1 MKVILTKTNRNVL
14 QDNANHKTRSGIN
27 STPRFLSKTQLNDS
41 TIERLNSYI
50 YFLIILATLP
60 SARTIYTPAGR

>member
-27 STPRFLSKTQLNDS
+27 STPRFFYQNQLNNS
-41 TIERLNSYI
+41 TIERLNSI
-50 YFLIILATLP
+50 FI
-60 SARTIYTPAGR
+60 S

>member
-14 QDNANHKTRSGIN
+14 QDNAKNKTSSGIN

-41 TIERLNSYI
+41 TTERLNNMFI
-50 YFLIILATLP
+50 P
-60 SARTIYTPAGR
+60 

>member
-14 QDNANHKTRSGIN
+14 QDNAKHKTRSGIN

-41 TIERLNSYI
+41 TTERFNSMFI
-50 YFLIILATLP
+50 P
-60 SARTIYTPAGR
+60 

>member
-14 QDNANHKTRSGIN
+14 QDNAKNKTSSGIN

-41 TIERLNSYI
+41 TTERFNSMFI
-50 YFLIILATLP
+50 P
-60 SARTIYTPAGR
+60 